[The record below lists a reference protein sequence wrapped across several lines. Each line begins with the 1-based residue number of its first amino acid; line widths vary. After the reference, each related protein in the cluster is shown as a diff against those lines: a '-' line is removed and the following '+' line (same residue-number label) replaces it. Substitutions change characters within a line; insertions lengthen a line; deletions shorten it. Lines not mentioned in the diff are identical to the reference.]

1 MRVQFITPLVGFCW
15 LICLKETHFSSAEI
29 NECFQVPPPCGQ
41 NAVCLD
47 TARGFSCMCEPGY
60 SSSKGDSWLPGSIAP
75 LDCSDIDECSQNSSI
90 CGLHSFCINTPGSYS
105 CRCQPGYF
113 SPGGNSWKP
122 GDSHSLN
129 CAGINECSQVPPA
142 CGPNALCLDTARGFS
157 CMCEPGYSSSKGDSW
172 LPGSVAPLDCSDID
186 ECSQVPSVC
195 GLHSFCINT
204 PGSYSCRCHLGYSSP
219 GGNSWKPGDSHSL
232 NCAGINE
239 CSQVPQPCGPNALC
253 IDTAGGFSCMC
264 APGYRSSKG
273 DSWLPGSVAPLD
285 CSDIEEC
292 SQNPSICGLHSS
304 CINTPGSYSCRCQPG
319 YSSPGGNSWK
329 PGDSHSLN
337 RTGINECSQ
346 VPPACGPN
354 ALCLD
359 TAGGFSCMCEPGYRS
374 SKGDSWLPG
383 SVAPLDCS
391 DIDECSR
398 DPSPCG
404 PKSICSNTPGS
415 YTCRCRAGYLPPS
428 QPGTRF
434 SCTEVTSKCRA
445 HFSEENDLVRK
456 SQNQSLDTAHGSSPE
471 DAAYCTLLKSTFRAL
486 AEPCEEKN
494 SAVCLE
500 KAAEGFASILKQT
513 SSWSNLSTEQL
524 SILAT
529 IVLHSVE
536 RIVMDVLTNPTEN
549 GNLTLRTEQ
558 LDVQTKVISDGCSRE
573 DSVVSLGAKG
583 EIMEIGCKTVQ
594 GSTAKGA
601 AGVVFASYVGMET
614 IMNGSFFQDQKAAS
628 SHAIRMISRVVS
640 AWLTSQT
647 KNFTDPVNYTFQH
660 IMPHNP
666 SEKPICVSWET
677 TAQSGSWSPAGCR
690 VLRSNA
696 THTTCS
702 CDHVSSLAV
711 LMAWG
716 E

>member
-113 SPGGNSWKP
+113 
-122 GDSHSLN
+122 
-129 CAGINECSQVPPA
+129 
-142 CGPNALCLDTARGFS
+142 
-157 CMCEPGYSSSKGDSW
+157 
-172 LPGSVAPLDCSDID
+172 
-186 ECSQVPSVC
+186 
-195 GLHSFCINT
+195 
-204 PGSYSCRCHLGYSSP
+204 SP

-383 SVAPLDCS
+383 SVAPLDCSDIDECSRDPSPCDPDSICTNTPGSYTCTSRAGSLLPSQPGTPFSHTEINECSQFPSPCGPNSLCLDTAGGFFCMHLPGYSSSKGDSWLPGSISPLDCS

>member
-1 MRVQFITPLVGFCW
+1 GPLNDYGC
-15 LICLKETHFSSAEI
+15 
-29 NECFQVPPPCGQ
+29 
-41 NAVCLD
+41 VC
-47 TARGFSCMCEPGY
+47 SCP
-60 SSSKGDSWLPGSIAP
+60 
-75 LDCSDIDECSQNSSI
+75 
-90 CGLHSFCINTPGSYS
+90 
-105 CRCQPGYF
+105 
-113 SPGGNSWKP
+113 
-122 GDSHSLN
+122 
-129 CAGINECSQVPPA
+129 
-142 CGPNALCLDTARGFS
+142 
-157 CMCEPGYSSSKGDSW
+157 
-172 LPGSVAPLDCSDID
+172 
-186 ECSQVPSVC
+186 
-195 GLHSFCINT
+195 
-204 PGSYSCRCHLGYSSP
+204 
-219 GGNSWKPGDSHSL
+219 
-232 NCAGINE
+232 GINE

-253 IDTAGGFSCMC
+253 IDTARGF
-264 APGYRSSKG
+264 
-273 DSWLPGSVAPLD
+273 
-285 CSDIEEC
+285 
-292 SQNPSICGLHSS
+292 
-304 CINTPGSYSCRCQPG
+304 T
-319 YSSPGGNSWK
+319 
-329 PGDSHSLN
+329 
-337 RTGINECSQ
+337 
-346 VPPACGPN
+346 
-354 ALCLD
+354 
-359 TAGGFSCMCEPGYRS
+359 CMCEPGYRS
-374 SKGDSWLPG
+374 SKGDSWLPRSVAPLDCSG
-383 SVAPLDCS
+383 ESQWEAEGVLPAGLSCPQTVMEGLPAHTSPLAQLCVRCPPGPAHCPVPNTHRDGLCRAGSSPSMKARGPAITGKEIWGENIDECSQDPSPCGPDSICTNTLGSYTCRCRAGYLPPRQPGAPFSCTEINECSQVPQPCGPNALCIDTARGFTCMCEPGYRSSKGDSWLPRSVAPLDCS

-404 PKSICSNTPGS
+404 PDSICSNTPGS
-415 YTCRCRAGYLPPS
+415 YTCRCQSGYLPPS
-428 QPGTRF
+428 QPGAPF

-445 HFSEENDLVRK
+445 HFLGENDLQTSSNVQGAGVRW
-456 SQNQSLDTAHGSSPE
+456 A
-471 DAAYCTLLKSTFRAL
+471 AAYCTLLKSTFRAL

-500 KAAEGFASILKQT
+500 KAAGGFASILKQT

-529 IVLHSVE
+529 IILHNVE
-536 RIVMDVLTNPTEN
+536 RIVMDVVTNPTEN

-647 KNFTDPVNYTFQH
+647 KTNFTDPVNYTFQH

-666 SEKPICVSWET
+666 SEKPTCVSWET
-677 TAQSGSWSPAGCR
+677 TAQNGSWSPAGCR